1 MNRSTYVHPFLVI
14 LSMFA
19 FSLFYVGC
27 GGSEEAMSED
37 EMVTDIGYYDEGAEE
52 EVPAEGMDEQT
63 DTTEQ
68 FAEEPVQ
75 ETPQQETAQQETAP
89 VEQPEGPSHD
99 QLQADLDAM
108 KTENIQL
115 KDQLSASEQANRD
128 LMAKVS
134 DLEAANLALQKQI
147 TETPV
152 AVKATP
158 SPVTPGKSTPE
169 EINAYKSSV
178 SKFNAKS
185 YADAI
190 NELQTLLNSGIKD
203 DYADNCHYWIGL
215 SYFQT
220 KEYDSAI
227 KHFQQVM
234 NYRFSEKKDD
244 SQIMIAR
251 TYERMGNKE
260 QALTE
265 YQKLVDMYPTSE
277 WVGRARARLR

>member
-1 MNRSTYVHPFLVI
+1 MNRSTYARPFLVFF
-14 LSMFA
+14 SMFA
-19 FSLFYVGC
+19 FSLLFVGC
-27 GGSEEAMSED
+27 GGSEEAMAED
-37 EMVTDIGYYDEGAEE
+37 EMVTDIGYYDEGAAEE
-52 EVPAEGMDEQT
+52 TPAEGTEEQT

-68 FAEEPVQ
+68 IAEEPAQ
-75 ETPQQETAQQETAP
+75 ETLPQATEP
-89 VEQPEGPSHD
+89 VEQPEGPSRE
-99 QLQADLDAM
+99 QLQTELDAM
-108 KTENIQL
+108 KTETIQL
-115 KDQLSASEQANRD
+115 KDQLSATEQANRD

-134 DLEAANLALQKQI
+134 DLEAANLALQKMQS
-147 TETPV
+147 EKPAV
-152 AVKATP
+152 AQEKTMPTA
-158 SPVTPGKSTPE
+158 PGKSTPE
-169 EINAYKSSV
+169 EVSAYKSSV

-185 YADAI
+185 YSDAI
-190 NELQTLLNSGIKD
+190 SELQTLLNSGIKD

-251 TYERMGNKE
+251 AYERMGNKE

-277 WVGRARARLR
+277 WVSRARAHLR

>member
-1 MNRSTYVHPFLVI
+1 MNRSTYVHPYLVI

-37 EMVTDIGYYDEGAEE
+37 EMVTDIGYYDEGAAE
-52 EVPAEGMDEQT
+52 EVPAEGTEEQA
-63 DTTEQ
+63 DTTEKI
-68 FAEEPVQ
+68 AEEPVQ
-75 ETPQQETAQQETAP
+75 ETQPEITTP
-89 VEQPEGPSHD
+89 TEQPEGPSHD
-99 QLQADLDAM
+99 QLQTDLDAI
-108 KTENIQL
+108 KTENMQL
-115 KDQLSASEQANRD
+115 KDQLTAAEQANRD
-128 LMAKVS
+128 LMAKIS
-134 DLEAANLALQKQI
+134 DLEAAKLALQKQQ
-147 TETPV
+147 TEKP
-152 AVKATP
+152 AMVKAATP
-158 SPVTPGKSTPE
+158 AAPGKSTPE
-169 EINAYKSSV
+169 EVNAYKSSV

-185 YADAI
+185 YAEAI
-190 NELQTLLNSGIKD
+190 SDLQTLLNSGIKD
-203 DYADNCHYWIGL
+203 DYADNCHYWLGL

-251 TYERMGNKE
+251 AYERMGNKE

>member
-1 MNRSTYVHPFLVI
+1 MNRSTYARPFLVF

-19 FSLFYVGC
+19 FSLLYVGC
-27 GGSEEAMSED
+27 GGSEEAMAED

-52 EVPAEGMDEQT
+52 EVPAEGTEEQT

-68 FAEEPVQ
+68 IAEEPAQ
-75 ETPQQETAQQETAP
+75 EVPPQSTEP
-89 VEQPEGPSHD
+89 IEQPEGPSRD
-99 QLQADLDAM
+99 QLQSELDAM

-115 KDQLSASEQANRD
+115 KDQLAATEQANRD
-128 LMAKVS
+128 MMAKVS
-134 DLEAANLALQKQI
+134 DLEAANLALQKMQA
-147 TETPV
+147 EKP
-152 AVKATP
+152 AVVQEKTKPTA
-158 SPVTPGKSTPE
+158 PGKSTPE
-169 EINAYKSSV
+169 EISAYKSSV

-185 YADAI
+185 YSDAI
-190 NELQTLLNSGIKD
+190 SELQTLLNSGIKD

-251 TYERMGNKE
+251 AYERMGNKE

-277 WVGRARARLR
+277 WVSRARARLR